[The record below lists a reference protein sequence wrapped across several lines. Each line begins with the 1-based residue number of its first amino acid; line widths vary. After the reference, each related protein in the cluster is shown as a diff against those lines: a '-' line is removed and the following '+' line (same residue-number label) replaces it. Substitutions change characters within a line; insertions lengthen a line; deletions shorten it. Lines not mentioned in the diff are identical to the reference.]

1 MLLNTIEELSTT
13 IGKFLIKHNM
23 KLSVAESCTGG
34 LLGASLTDIAGSSA
48 YFRGGVIA
56 YDNQIKHQLLDVEEP
71 VLDRYGAVSK
81 QTVIAM
87 AKGVCKLF
95 NTECA
100 ISVSGIAGPGGGTV
114 QKPVGLV
121 FIGIAICDK
130 LESIRYIFSGNRQQV
145 RLQTVQASLEQ
156 FLRMADQLD
165 PPQ

>member
-1 MLLNTIEELSTT
+1 MNSVEDLSRAA
-13 IGKFLIKHNM
+13 GKFLIEHNL

-56 YDNQIKHQLLDVEEP
+56 YDNQIKNQLLGVEKQT
-71 VLDRYGAVSK
+71 LDSYGAVSD

-100 ISVSGIAGPGGGTV
+100 ISVSGIAGPDGGTA

-121 FIGIAICDK
+121 YIGIAVCERV
-130 LESIRYIFSGNRQQV
+130 ESIRHIFSGNRQQI
-145 RLQTVQASLEQ
+145 RFQSVQASLEL
-156 FLRMADQLD
+156 FLRIAGQ
-165 PPQ
+165 

>member
-1 MLLNTIEELSTT
+1 MNTTEELSRTA
-13 IGKFLIKHNM
+13 GKFLIEHKL

-56 YDNQIKHQLLDVEEP
+56 YDNQIKHQLLGVEEP
-71 VLDRYGAVSK
+71 ILDRYGAVSD

-100 ISVSGIAGPGGGTV
+100 ISVSGIAGPDGGTD

-121 FIGIAICDK
+121 YIGIAVNERI
-130 LESIRYIFSGNRQQV
+130 ESIRYIFSGNRQQI
-145 RLQTVQASLEQ
+145 RSQTVKASLEQ
-156 FLRMADQLD
+156 FLRIAGQ
-165 PPQ
+165 PKTAS

>member
-1 MLLNTIEELSTT
+1 MNSVEDLSRAA
-13 IGKFLIKHNM
+13 GKFLIGHNL

-56 YDNQIKHQLLDVEEP
+56 YDNQIKNQLLGVEKQT
-71 VLDRYGAVSK
+71 LDSYGAVSD

-100 ISVSGIAGPGGGTV
+100 ISVSGIAGPDGGTA

-121 FIGIAICDK
+121 YIGIAVCERV
-130 LESIRYIFSGNRQQV
+130 ESIRAYFFRKPPADKVPGGTGIIRALPAYRRSIMIIF
-145 RLQTVQASLEQ
+145 
-156 FLRMADQLD
+156 
-165 PPQ
+165 

>member
-1 MLLNTIEELSTT
+1 MKTTEELSMDT
-13 IGKFLIKHNM
+13 GKFLSEHNL

-56 YDNQIKHQLLDVEEP
+56 YDNQIKHQLLGVEKQI
-71 VLDRYGAVSK
+71 LDRYGAVSD

-100 ISVSGIAGPGGGTV
+100 ISVSGIAGPDGGTD

-121 FIGIAICDK
+121 YIGIAVSDR
-130 LESIRYIFSGNRQQV
+130 LESFRYIFSGNRQQI
-145 RLQTVQASLEQ
+145 RSQTVKASLEQ
-156 FLRMADQLD
+156 FLRIAGQ
-165 PPQ
+165 QK

>member
-1 MLLNTIEELSTT
+1 MNTTEELSRTA
-13 IGKFLIKHNM
+13 GKFLIEHKL

-34 LLGASLTDIAGSSA
+34 LLGAALTDIAGSSA

-56 YDNQIKHQLLDVEEP
+56 YDNQIKHQLLGVEES
-71 VLDRYGAVSK
+71 VLDKYGAVSD

-100 ISVSGIAGPGGGTV
+100 ISVSGIAGPDGGTD

-121 FIGIAICDK
+121 YIGIAVNDRI
-130 LESIRYIFSGNRQQV
+130 ESIRYIFSGNRQQI
-145 RLQTVQASLEQ
+145 RSQTVKASLEQ
-156 FLRMADQLD
+156 FLRIAGQ
-165 PPQ
+165 QK

>member
-1 MLLNTIEELSTT
+1 MNSVEDLSRAA
-13 IGKFLIKHNM
+13 GKFLIGHNL

-56 YDNQIKHQLLDVEEP
+56 YDNQIKNQLLGVEKQT
-71 VLDRYGAVSK
+71 LDSYGAVSD

-100 ISVSGIAGPGGGTV
+100 ISVSGIAGPDGGTA

-121 FIGIAICDK
+121 YIGIAVCERV
-130 LESIRYIFSGNRQQV
+130 ESIRHIFSGNRQQI
-145 RLQTVQASLEQ
+145 RFQAVQASLEH
-156 FLRMADQLD
+156 FLRIAGQ
-165 PPQ
+165 

>member
-1 MLLNTIEELSTT
+1 MNTTEELSRTA
-13 IGKFLIKHNM
+13 GKFLIEHKL

-56 YDNQIKHQLLDVEEP
+56 YDNQIKHQLLGVEEP
-71 VLDRYGAVSK
+71 ILDRYGAVSD

-100 ISVSGIAGPGGGTV
+100 ISVSGIAGPDGGTA

-121 FIGIAICDK
+121 YIGIAVNDRI
-130 LESIRYIFSGNRQQV
+130 ESIRYIFSGNRQQI
-145 RLQTVQASLEQ
+145 RSQTVKASLEQ
-156 FLRMADQLD
+156 FLRIAGQ
-165 PPQ
+165 PKIAS